1 MNEFFENYSFHSSI
15 GNSTSIISIID
26 SFTSGRMLIWEH
38 DLYAFFE
45 TEITNQLFG
54 NGFNF
59 SYIVNDI
66 RSGVAIWAHSDF
78 VSILL
83 SLGFCGL
90 LVYIYILLK
99 VFISSAYLS
108 KKLQFSLISYILF
121 PAFFLMD
128 FICTNVMSLVLF

>member
-1 MNEFFENYSFHSSI
+1 MH
-15 GNSTSIISIID
+15 
-26 SFTSGRMLIWEH
+26 
-38 DLYAFFE
+38 FFE

-66 RSGVAIWAHSDF
+66 RSGVTIWAHSDF

-108 KKLQFSLISYILF
+108 KKLQFSLISYMLF
-121 PAFFLMD
+121 PAFFNGFYMYQCYV
-128 FICTNVMSLVLF
+128 FSFVLIYVFLNTISPAGPAIKKSF